1 MNRPLALV
9 IEDEEDLAS
18 IFSRVLD
25 MGQFDCQSVRDGYMA
40 LEQLATT
47 LPDLVLLDLHLPHVS
62 GVEILHQIR
71 ASERLNHTRVVVIT
85 ADLAKAETLVTLA
98 DAVLIKPIRIKQLLE
113 TVTDLYPPEPAS
125 GEEP

>member
-9 IEDEEDLAS
+9 IEDEEDLAA

-25 MGQFDCQSVRDGYMA
+25 MGQFECKAVRDGYVA
-40 LEQLATT
+40 LEQLATI

-62 GVEILHQIR
+62 GVDILHQIR
-71 ASERLNHTRVVVIT
+71 ASERLNHTRVVIIT
-85 ADLAKAETLVTLA
+85 ADLVKAETLATMA

-113 TVTDLYPPEPAS
+113 TVMHLCPPDPAPS
-125 GEEP
+125 KEL

>member
-1 MNRPLALV
+1 MDKPLALV

-25 MGQFDCQSVRDGYMA
+25 MGRFECKAVRDGYVA
-40 LEQLATT
+40 LEQLATM

-71 ASERLNHTRVVVIT
+71 ASERLTHTRVVVIT
-85 ADLAKAETLVTLA
+85 ADLVKAEALAELA
-98 DAVLIKPIRIKQLLE
+98 DAILIKPIRIKQLLD
-113 TVTDLYPPEPAS
+113 TVTQLCPPVSAPGAEP
-125 GEEP
+125 